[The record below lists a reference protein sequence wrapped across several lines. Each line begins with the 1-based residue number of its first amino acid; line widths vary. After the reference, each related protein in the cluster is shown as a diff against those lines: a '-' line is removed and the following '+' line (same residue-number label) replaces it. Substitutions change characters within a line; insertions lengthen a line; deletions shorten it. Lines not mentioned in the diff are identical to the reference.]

1 MEPDSFERHDLQLAR
16 RIHRTL
22 LPKRLVTPEIEID
35 VRYDE
40 MNLLGGD
47 YATVSQREP
56 GRIVICI
63 CDVTGH
69 GLAAALLAGR
79 VNSFVRYGIRRLE
92 HPRQVV
98 DELNAFIWRN
108 FRGLGLYL
116 TFFCVEIDLAA
127 GRVQYAGCGHP
138 PAMLWRARTQECIR
152 LASRH
157 VPIGVLPEL
166 QRDCELDSAAIEPG
180 DRLLVYTDGVIE
192 TTDREGQQFGIEGV
206 ESMLAATDP
215 TSDTAALLDETYA
228 TLQRFRH
235 GPQTDDVF
243 VVAARF
249 L

>member
-1 MEPDSFERHDLQLAR
+1 MEPDSFEWHDLQLAR

-22 LPKRLVTPEIEID
+22 LPGRLVTPEVEID

-47 YATVSQREP
+47 YATVSQRDT

-92 HPRQVV
+92 HPCQVV

-116 TFFCVEIDLAA
+116 TFFCIEIDLAA
-127 GRVQYAGCGHP
+127 RTVQYAGCGHP
-138 PAMLWRARTQECIR
+138 PAMLWRARTRECIQ

-157 VPIGVLPEL
+157 VPIGVFPDLPEG
-166 QRDCELDSAAIEPG
+166 CELDSAPIEPG

-192 TTDREGQQFGIEGV
+192 TVDREGEQFGTEGV

-215 TSDTAALLDETYA
+215 TSDSTALLESAFT
-228 TLQRFRH
+228 TLKRFRH